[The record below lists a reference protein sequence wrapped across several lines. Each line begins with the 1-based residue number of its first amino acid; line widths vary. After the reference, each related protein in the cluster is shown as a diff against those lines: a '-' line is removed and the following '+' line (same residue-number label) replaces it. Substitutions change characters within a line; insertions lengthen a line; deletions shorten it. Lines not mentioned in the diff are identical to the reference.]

1 MIILAPGKALGY
13 LERPRL
19 GFTLGYFRTRS
30 TLSTSADILSE
41 LPVSYLEGTEI
52 IDLTSSEPAQALM
65 GMSVFEVDGSDHT
78 FAVMGQLVWDITSRE
93 VVGPLTG
100 ALPPAVLSAL
110 PPATIIS
117 EEPS

>member
-1 MIILAPGKALGY
+1 MIILAPGKGMGVFQ
-13 LERPRL
+13 RPSL
-19 GFTLGYFRTRS
+19 GFTLGYYRTRS

-52 IDLTSSEPAQALM
+52 IDLTGSEPSQALM
-65 GMSVFEVDGSDHT
+65 GMSLFEVAGSDHT

-93 VVGPLTG
+93 VVGPLTSS
-100 ALPPAVLSAL
+100 LPPNVLSAL
-110 PPATIIS
+110 PPTTIIS